1 MSEQKY
7 THEGFQQ
14 LKDEYERRTKVD
26 RKRIL
31 VAIEEARSFGDLS
44 ENAEYSAAKD
54 EQARNDHRIQEL
66 EYLIEHAIVVEE
78 ETDADVVGL
87 GSFVTVER
95 DGTETQYKIVGSN
108 EANPFENKLSDMSPV
123 GRALIGSKVGDTVK
137 VDVPAGT
144 IEFKVVGVS
153 KA

>member
-1 MSEQKY
+1 MAEQKY

-31 VAIEEARSFGDLS
+31 AAIEEARSFGDLS
-44 ENAEYSAAKD
+44 ETAEYSAAKD
-54 EQARNDHRIQEL
+54 EQSRNDHRFQEL
-66 EYLIEHAIVVEE
+66 EYLIEHAIVVDEE
-78 ETDADVVGL
+78 LDADVVGL

-95 DGTETQYKIVGSN
+95 DGKETQYKIVGSN

-123 GRALIGSKVGDTVK
+123 GRALIGSKVGDCVK
-137 VDVPAGT
+137 VGVPAGT
-144 IEFKVVGVS
+144 IEFKVVAIS

>member
-1 MSEQKY
+1 MAEQKY
-7 THEGFQQ
+7 TQEGFQQ

-31 VAIEEARSFGDLS
+31 AAIEEARSFGDLS

-66 EYLIEHAIVVEE
+66 EYLIEHAIVVDEE
-78 ETDADVVGL
+78 LDADVVGL

-95 DGTETQYKIVGSN
+95 DGKETQYKIVGSN
-108 EANPFENKLSDMSPV
+108 EADPFENKLSDMSPV
-123 GRALIGSKVGDTVK
+123 GKALIGSKVGAIVK
-137 VDVPAGT
+137 VEVPAGS
-144 IEFKVVGVS
+144 IEFKVVAVS

>member
-1 MSEQKY
+1 MAEQKY
-7 THEGFQQ
+7 TQEGFKQ
-14 LKDEYERRTKVD
+14 LKDEYERRTKEY

-31 VAIEEARSFGDLS
+31 AAIEEARSFGDLS

-78 ETDADVVGL
+78 ELDADVVGL

-95 DGTETQYKIVGSN
+95 DGVETQYKIVGSN
-108 EANPFENKLSDMSPV
+108 EADPFENKLSDMSPV
-123 GRALIGSKVGDTVK
+123 GKSLIGSKVGDTVT
-137 VDVPAGT
+137 VEVPAGT
-144 IEFKVVGVS
+144 IAFKVVAVS